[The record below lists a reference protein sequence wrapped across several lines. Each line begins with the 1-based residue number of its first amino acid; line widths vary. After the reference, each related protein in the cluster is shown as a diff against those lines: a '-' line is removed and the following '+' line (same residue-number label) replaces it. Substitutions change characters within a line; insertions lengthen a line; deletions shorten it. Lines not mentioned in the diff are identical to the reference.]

1 MSTTTVSFASSVTTS
16 GNTGGAILGNSI
28 VAYSTNGSSWT
39 ASSLPSSSTWVD
51 IAFGSGQFV
60 AVSSSSTKSAYSF
73 NGQTWYTSNDAIVG
87 DKLAYGQGV
96 FLAVTS
102 GSTQAYTS
110 EGGSN
115 WTSRTI
121 TASSVGAMAFG
132 YTQTTYN
139 GTFSILAGTSLG
151 SVVVAGCRAKGRPAV
166 TSGTITSVNMIEA
179 GSGYTATISSPGL
192 TVTDPNVTINV
203 QVDNRRSNGVLGN
216 PTFYNRGNGYNS
228 NSTTVNITGNGF
240 ADQYQTGLQIIL
252 NNLTRLPGPG
262 DNLTIAGVNEIF
274 KVTSAYSVFN
284 TQVPNLQANVS
295 VSPDI
300 SVANSTANGTVVSIR
315 SKYSQA
321 RLTGHDF
328 LNIGYGD
335 FITSN
340 YPGFPIDG
348 YVAQQEDQSVE
359 ANFGRVFFTSTDQD
373 GNFKVGNLFGVQQA
387 TGIVTLSA
395 SQFGLT
401 GLETLSLGGIS
412 VGGNSTIITQFSTDT
427 AFTQNS
433 DSVIPTQKAIR
444 AYISGRLSQGGSN
457 TYTGQLTAG
466 SIVVGSPNLIRS
478 SIPNGTQGSV
488 IKMTSKVNF
497 IGEFAGV
504 DGNIAALDFFKR
516 SWNKR

>member
-1 MSTTTVSFASSVTTS
+1 MT
-16 GNTGGAILGNSI
+16 
-28 VAYSTNGSSWT
+28 
-39 ASSLPSSSTWVD
+39 
-51 IAFGSGQFV
+51 
-60 AVSSSSTKSAYSF
+60 
-73 NGQTWYTSNDAIVG
+73 
-87 DKLAYGQGV
+87 YGQGV

-102 GSTQAYTS
+102 GSTQAYSS
-110 EGGSN
+110 EGGPN

-121 TASSVGAMAFG
+121 TASNVGALAFG
-132 YTQTTYN
+132 YAATTYD
-139 GTFSILAGTSLG
+139 GYFSILAGTSLG
-151 SVVVAGCRAKGRPAV
+151 SVIVAGCRAKGRPAV
-166 TSGTITSVNMIEA
+166 TSGTITAVNMIEA
-179 GSGYTATISSPGL
+179 GSGYTATLNAPAL
-192 TVTDPNVTINV
+192 TITDPNVTINA
-203 QVDNRRSNGVLGN
+203 QVNNRRSNGVLGN

-240 ADQYQTGLQIIL
+240 ADQYQTGLQVIL
-252 NNLTRLPGPG
+252 NNLTRLPSPG
-262 DNLTIAGVNEIF
+262 DNLTIAGVDQIF

-284 TQVPNLQANVS
+284 TTVPNLQANVS

-300 SVANSTANGTVVSIR
+300 SVANSTANGTAVSIR

-335 FITSN
+335 FINSN
-340 YPGFPIDG
+340 YPGFPVDG

-359 ANFGRVFFTSTDQD
+359 ANYGRVFFTSTDQD

-395 SQFGLT
+395 SQFGLS

-412 VGGNSTIITQFSTDT
+412 VGGNSTIITQFSTDA

-433 DSVIPTQKAIR
+433 DSVIPTQKAIK

-466 SIVVGSPNLIRS
+466 STVVGSPNLIRS
-478 SIPNGTQGSV
+478 SIPNGTAGSV

-497 IGEFAGV
+497 IGEFAAV